1 MNLMQLLEKN
11 QQVHFQILT
20 IFFQHGSEISYKT
33 LANKL
38 SISSPT
44 LQKEIQHLSD
54 NLSVFH
60 AEALLETK
68 ENDRL
73 HLTLPLDFSIQHFF
87 YAYLSEAVD
96 FQIIEYLFFHR
107 EGSTTKLMLD
117 LTLSEA
123 SLFRHFKSINHL
135 LEEFSLQLKN
145 KKLIGDERQIRFFF
159 YSFFSQS
166 YPLAKIN
173 ETFKS
178 PAIRNLIR
186 VIEQQLGL
194 SIDPRNNLEIGLM
207 VWFDGS
213 PFRF

>member
-1 MNLMQLLEKN
+1 M
-11 QQVHFQILT
+11 T

-87 YAYLSEAVD
+87 MRIYQKQWI
-96 FQIIEYLFFHR
+96 F
-107 EGSTTKLMLD
+107 KLLNI
-117 LTLSEA
+117 S
-123 SLFRHFKSINHL
+123 FSIA
-135 LEEFSLQLKN
+135 K
-145 KKLIGDERQIRFFF
+145 DRQ
-159 YSFFSQS
+159 
-166 YPLAKIN
+166 
-173 ETFKS
+173 
-178 PAIRNLIR
+178 RNSCWI
-186 VIEQQLGL
+186 
-194 SIDPRNNLEIGLM
+194 
-207 VWFDGS
+207 
-213 PFRF
+213 

>member
-1 MNLMQLLEKN
+1 M
-11 QQVHFQILT
+11 VP
-20 IFFQHGSEISYKT
+20 EISYKT

-87 YAYLSEAVD
+87 MRIYQKRWI
-96 FQIIEYLFFHR
+96 F
-107 EGSTTKLMLD
+107 KLLNISFPSRRIDNETHVD

-123 SLFRHFKSINHL
+123 SLFVISNRSI
-135 LEEFSLQLKN
+135 
-145 KKLIGDERQIRFFF
+145 
-159 YSFFSQS
+159 
-166 YPLAKIN
+166 
-173 ETFKS
+173 TCW
-178 PAIRNLIR
+178 RNL
-186 VIEQQLGL
+186 VF
-194 SIDPRNNLEIGLM
+194 N
-207 VWFDGS
+207 
-213 PFRF
+213 